1 MLAIALGSMLVN
13 PEMAPPPASATGL
26 HMASDSPDSWRAR
39 RDARRAERL
48 QRLEER
54 RDLEDFQ
61 LTPKRKGFY
70 LGHQV
75 TTGATVEPNSFI
87 PAFGYR
93 FEVGG
98 GLSDR
103 VTLGVA
109 AGVIGNLGI
118 RKGTAGAVDIVMNAY
133 VLRGLFI
140 KLGLGA
146 TSHAPQRNRL
156 ELPGFGGV
164 VGVGWEF
171 RPLRMMGI
179 TVSGDFDARVRT
191 DGRLTQAL
199 LLNLGMRFYPDFK
212 KKW

>member
-1 MLAIALGSMLVN
+1 MLGAQPIA
-13 PEMAPPPASATGL
+13 APMVPTSPT
-26 HMASDSPDSWRAR
+26 ASDLHVATDSPQTWRAR
-39 RDARRAERL
+39 RDARRAEQL
-48 QRLEER
+48 QRLKER

-61 LTPKRKGFY
+61 LTPRRKGLY

-75 TTGATVEPNSFI
+75 TTGATIEPNSFI

-98 GLSDR
+98 GLGDR

-109 AGVIGNLGI
+109 AGLHGNLGI
-118 RKGTAGAVDIVMNAY
+118 RKGTAGAVDVVMHAY
-133 VLRGLFI
+133 ALRGLFL
-140 KLGLGA
+140 KLGVGA

-156 ELPGFGGV
+156 ERPGFGGV
-164 VGVGWEF
+164 IGLGWEF

-191 DGRLTQAL
+191 DGRLAQAL
-199 LLNLGMRFYPDFK
+199 LLNLGMRLYPDFK